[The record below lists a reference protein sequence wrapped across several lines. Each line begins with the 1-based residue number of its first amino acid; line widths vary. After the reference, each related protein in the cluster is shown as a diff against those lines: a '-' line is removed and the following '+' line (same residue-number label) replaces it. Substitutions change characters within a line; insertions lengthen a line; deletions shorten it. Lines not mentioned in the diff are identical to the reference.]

1 MPQSESHIYF
11 PRPSVFVTSG
21 IHQQLITLNG
31 VIDSWANRLKSPIGR
46 LETLH
51 HSDWSKLEKAL
62 GSWINLCEEAL
73 VNITNIQTEDNH
85 KPHTK

>member
-1 MPQSESHIYF
+1 MFFYPG
-11 PRPSVFVTSG
+11 PSVFATSG
-21 IHQQLITLNG
+21 IHQQLITLAG
-31 VIDSWANRLKSPIGR
+31 FIDSWANRLKSLIGR

-73 VNITNIQTEDNH
+73 VNMDNTQTESERIKH
-85 KPHTK
+85 KPHVK